1 MLGFRRSRCACPRPL
16 PPGSGQEAE
25 TIEVECFCHSQNFL
39 ELPHDKRGAS
49 CGFERSALR
58 ITPKLPSAAV
68 SREYDG
74 VSQGG
79 LGWCADTVTGS
90 RAWRFCEQFSLKKKK
105 KKEGECL
112 CFSFHVALGEK
123 ASVPLV
129 CCSHPPCPPP
139 AHHLLTVAA
148 GPRHSQ
154 HEQNL
159 HKQTNL

>member
-105 KKEGECL
+105 RRGNVC
-112 CFSFHVALGEK
+112 
-123 ASVPLV
+123 ASAFTLLWGRRPLFLS
-129 CCSHPPCPPP
+129 CAAPILP
-139 AHHLLTVAA
+139 ARHLLTT
-148 GPRHSQ
+148 S
-154 HEQNL
+154 
-159 HKQTNL
+159 

>member
-105 KKEGECL
+105 KKGGGMFVLQLSCCFGGEGL
-112 CFSFHVALGEK
+112 CSSRVLLPSSLPAT
-123 ASVPLV
+123 
-129 CCSHPPCPPP
+129 CSPPP
-139 AHHLLTVAA
+139 DCGRWPEAQSA
-148 GPRHSQ
+148 
-154 HEQNL
+154 
-159 HKQTNL
+159 